1 MTFFLCKLWPYL
13 AGGLIGWLLAGWFAR
28 RLKYTDAPTER
39 VVEKHIDNP
48 QHLSLISRLEDEN
61 KKIPDLVSKIATF
74 ESATSKTKTVEKIVE
89 KVIDNPDH
97 LARIKKLETENAE
110 ISSLRKRIKSFENQ
124 TNNVAETTI
133 DNPDH
138 VKRISELEGQVA
150 DLQRGPAIDLEKVI
164 DNPDHLARIKKLETE
179 NAEISSL
186 RKRIKSFENQTNNV
200 AETTI
205 DNPDH
210 VKRISELE
218 GQVADLQRGPAIDL
232 KAAKAAGLAI
242 KTDTDFTVVE
252 GIGPKI
258 NDLIHADGITSFRQL
273 ADAEPARIQ
282 KLLDAAGSSYS
293 SANPSTWP
301 DQANLVVN
309 NRWSA
314 LKALQDVL
322 DRGVYPDGSAKAK
335 DAASTSN
342 SSGTTAAKKKAV
354 KKAPLKLDV
363 DAAKAAGFKVKQ
375 NNGQDDFTVI
385 EGIGPKINELIHN
398 AGIHTFTDLAN
409 KHVDVIQKILDK
421 AGPRYRLAKPGTWPA
436 QSDMAANNKWD
447 SLKAWQDELDGGV

>member
-1 MTFFLCKLWPYL
+1 MIFFLCKLWPYL

-28 RLKYTDAPTER
+28 RLKYADAPTER
-39 VVEKHIDNP
+39 IVEKHIDNP

-150 DLQRGPAIDLEKVI
+150 DLQRGPAIDL
-164 DNPDHLARIKKLETE
+164 
-179 NAEISSL
+179 
-186 RKRIKSFENQTNNV
+186 
-200 AETTI
+200 
-205 DNPDH
+205 
-210 VKRISELE
+210 
-218 GQVADLQRGPAIDL
+218 
-232 KAAKAAGLAI
+232 KAAKAAGLTI

-322 DRGVYPDGSAKAK
+322 DRGVYPDSSAKAK
-335 DAASTSN
+335 SAASTSN

-436 QSDMAANNKWD
+436 QSDTAANNKWD